1 MSSLPAL
8 GRRGEGWFAIQV
20 VLLVVALAAGA
31 AGPAWREPWR
41 PLSTVVGTGLL
52 LLGLGLAARGILELG
67 GALSPLPRPAAAAT
81 LVETGI
87 FRHVRHP
94 IYGGLI
100 IGALGWGLVTA
111 SPAALGMAAV
121 IALFFRLK
129 SMREEVWLEER
140 FPGYAA
146 YRSRTRRFIP
156 WIG

>member
-1 MSSLPAL
+1 MSGLPAL

-20 VLLVVALAAGA
+20 VLLVAATAAGA
-31 AGPAWREPWR
+31 AGPAWQEPWR
-41 PLSTVVGTGLL
+41 PLTTVAGTGLIL
-52 LLGLGLAARGILELG
+52 VGLALAVRGILDLG
-67 GALSPLPRPAAAAT
+67 AALSPLPRPVAEAT
-81 LVETGI
+81 LVETGV
-87 FRHVRHP
+87 FRHARHP

-100 IGALGWGLVTA
+100 IGAFGWGLATA

-140 FPGYAA
+140 FPGYAT
-146 YRSRTRRFIP
+146 YRRRTRRFIP

>member
-1 MSSLPAL
+1 MSGLPAL

-20 VLLVVALAAGA
+20 VLLVAALAAGA
-31 AGPAWREPWR
+31 AGPAWQEPWR
-41 PLSTVVGTGLL
+41 PLTTVAGTGLIL
-52 LLGLGLAARGILELG
+52 VGLALAARGILDLG
-67 GALSPLPRPAAAAT
+67 AALSPLPRPVAEAT
-81 LVETGI
+81 LVETGV
-87 FRHVRHP
+87 FRHARHP

-100 IGALGWGLVTA
+100 IGAFGWGLATA

-140 FPGYAA
+140 FPGYAT
-146 YRSRTRRFIP
+146 YRRRTRRFIP